1 MEILM
6 AAGVSSRREGGV
18 AALMYNYGRELQARG
33 HNVSYVFNDDLLA
46 PQEAAGRFRDLHFA
60 WRLARH
66 IRKNPR
72 KFDVVNLHAPSG
84 LFYGISRK
92 LSRAK
97 KASAPCVM
105 TLHGLEERR
114 IHVMSRE
121 VKKSRAWHYSLANR
135 IWQRLY
141 HMPRYYVCIK
151 TADYAHCVSRE
162 VRAILELEYNLDA
175 QRVAYIPQGVG
186 EQFFLDRSYEDR
198 AVLRILYAGT
208 WLDQRGI
215 FYIRDALHSLNQ
227 KCRNWTLTIAGSG
240 APAEQLQ
247 QFFGDEL
254 RNQILVESVIPADRM
269 PDLYARHDVL
279 LLPSLM
285 EGLPSVILEAMAS
298 GMAVVTTDICGMPD
312 VVEDGF
318 NGLLVPP
325 ADAAPIASAIL
336 QLSNDGNLR
345 AKLGKA
351 AQQTM
356 RRRTWQRSAEKLEQ
370 VFAAAA
376 TQDARNE

>member
-1 MEILM
+1 MDILM

-18 AALMYNYGRELQARG
+18 AALIYNYGRELQARG
-33 HNVSYVFNDDLLA
+33 HNVSYVFSDDLLS
-46 PQEAAGRFRDLHFA
+46 PQEAAGRFRDLRFA

-66 IRKNPR
+66 IRNNPR

-97 KASAPCVM
+97 NAPAPCVM

-114 IHVMSRE
+114 IYVMSRE
-121 VKKSRAWHYSLANR
+121 EKKGRAWHYSLGNR

-151 TADYAHCVSRE
+151 TADHAHCVSRE
-162 VRAILELEYNLDA
+162 VRIILELEYNLKTE
-175 QRVAYIPQGVG
+175 RVAYIPQGVG

-215 FYIRDALHSLNQ
+215 FYIRDALISLNQ
-227 KCRNWTLTIAGSG
+227 KCRDWTLTIAGSG
-240 APAEQLQ
+240 ATAEQLQ

-254 RNQILVESVIPADRM
+254 RGQILVESIVPADRM
-269 PDLYARHDVL
+269 PDLYFRHDVL

-298 GMAVVTTDICGMPD
+298 GMTVVTTDICGMPD

-318 NGLLVPP
+318 NGVLLPP
-325 ADAAPIASAIL
+325 ADAAAITTAIH
-336 QLSNDGNLR
+336 QLCNDTNLR
-345 AKLGKA
+345 AKLGSA
-351 AQQTM
+351 AQETM
-356 RRRTWQRSAEKLEQ
+356 RRHTWQCSAAKLEQ
-370 VFAAAA
+370 VFATAAK
-376 TQDARNE
+376 QDARNE

>member
-1 MEILM
+1 M
-6 AAGVSSRREGGV
+6 
-18 AALMYNYGRELQARG
+18 
-33 HNVSYVFNDDLLA
+33 D
-46 PQEAAGRFRDLHFA
+46 
-60 WRLARH
+60 
-66 IRKNPR
+66 
-72 KFDVVNLHAPSG
+72 
-84 LFYGISRK
+84 
-92 LSRAK
+92 K
-97 KASAPCVM
+97 K
-105 TLHGLEERR
+105 
-114 IHVMSRE
+114 
-121 VKKSRAWHYSLANR
+121 
-135 IWQRLY
+135 
-141 HMPRYYVCIK
+141 
-151 TADYAHCVSRE
+151 
-162 VRAILELEYNLDA
+162 
-175 QRVAYIPQGVG
+175 VG
-186 EQFFLDRSYEDR
+186 FQPL
-198 AVLRILYAGT
+198 
-208 WLDQRGI
+208 
-215 FYIRDALHSLNQ
+215 
-227 KCRNWTLTIAGSG
+227 
-240 APAEQLQ
+240 
-247 QFFGDEL
+247 
-254 RNQILVESVIPADRM
+254 PADRM

-376 TQDARNE
+376 AQDARNE